1 VSGDVNP
8 AEADATVASK
18 VALEALIAEVV
29 GQEDR
34 LQFATFSHD
43 DAWMLG
49 SRLRDL
55 GVRHGH
61 AITIDIALGEQ
72 RLFHCALPGT
82 SAHNDVWI
90 ERKKRTVREFAASSY
105 LVGLRF
111 PIRDAHALEDAPW
124 MDPRQFASHGGGFP
138 LTIRGVGVVGTIA
151 VSGLPHQID
160 HALIVQALTEQLAGP
175 ITTQSN

>member
-8 AEADATVASK
+8 AEADAVAASV

>member
-1 VSGDVNP
+1 MSSDVNP
-8 AEADATVASK
+8 ADADATMASSA
-18 VALEALIAEVV
+18 ALEALIAQVI

-55 GVRHGH
+55 GVERGH

-82 SAHNDVWI
+82 SAHNDV
-90 ERKKRTVREFAASSY
+90 
-105 LVGLRF
+105 
-111 PIRDAHALEDAPW
+111 
-124 MDPRQFASHGGGFP
+124 
-138 LTIRGVGVVGTIA
+138 
-151 VSGLPHQID
+151 
-160 HALIVQALTEQLAGP
+160 
-175 ITTQSN
+175 

>member
-1 VSGDVNP
+1 VRHTEQMTTDTAATDSATGDR
-8 AEADATVASK
+8 AARK
-18 VALEALIAEVV
+18 ALIAEVIV
-29 GQEDR
+29 QEER
-34 LQFATFSHD
+34 LQFTRFSHD

-49 SRLRDL
+49 SSLHDHAL
-55 GVRHGH
+55 AQGQ

-90 ERKKRTVREFAASSY
+90 ERKKRTVREFGASSY

-111 PIRDAHALEDAPW
+111 PILDGHELEAAPW
-124 MDPRQFASHGGGFP
+124 MDPLQFSGHGGGFP
-138 LTIRGVGVVGTIA
+138 LAIRGVGVVGTIA

-160 HALIVQALTEQLAGP
+160 HHLIVEAIERHLAA
-175 ITTQSN
+175 

>member
-1 VSGDVNP
+1 MSSDVNP
-8 AEADATVASK
+8 ADADSTMASSA
-18 VALEALIAEVV
+18 ALEALIAQVI

-55 GVRHGH
+55 GVERGH

-111 PIRDAHALEDAPW
+111 PILDAHALEDAPW
-124 MDPRQFASHGGGFP
+124 MDPHQFAGHGGGFP

-160 HALIVQALTEQLAGP
+160 HALIVEALAHVLG
-175 ITTQSN
+175 S

>member
-1 VSGDVNP
+1 MTETPIDR
-8 AEADATVASK
+8 AELD
-18 VALEALIAEVV
+18 ALIAEVAAH
-29 GQEDR
+29 EER
-34 LQFATFSHD
+34 LQFTTFSRD

-55 GVRHGH
+55 AVERGH

-90 ERKKRTVREFAASSY
+90 ERKKRTVREFGASSY

-111 PIRDAHALEDAPW
+111 PVIDLHTLEAAPW
-124 MDPRQFASHGGGFP
+124 IDPTQFSGHGGGFP
-138 LTIRGVGVVGTIA
+138 LAIRGVGVVGTIA
-151 VSGLPHQID
+151 VSGLPHEVD
-160 HALIVQALTEQLAGP
+160 HGLIVEALTAHLGA
-175 ITTQSN
+175 

>member
-1 VSGDVNP
+1 MTTELSP
-8 AEADATVASK
+8 ADRA
-18 VALEALIAEVV
+18 ALDDLIAEVIA
-29 GQEDR
+29 QEER
-34 LQFATFSHD
+34 LQFTTFHHD

-49 SRLRDL
+49 ARLRDV
-55 GVRHGH
+55 GIARGH
-61 AITIDIALGEQ
+61 AITIDIARGEQ

-111 PIRDAHALEDAPW
+111 PLVDRHELESAPW
-124 MDPRQFASHGGGFP
+124 MDPAQFSGHGGGFP

-151 VSGLPHQID
+151 VSGLPHELD
-160 HALIVQALTEQLAGP
+160 HALIVDALTEHLGA
-175 ITTQSN
+175 

>member
-18 VALEALIAEVV
+18 VALEALIAEVI

>member
-1 VSGDVNP
+1 MSGDVNP